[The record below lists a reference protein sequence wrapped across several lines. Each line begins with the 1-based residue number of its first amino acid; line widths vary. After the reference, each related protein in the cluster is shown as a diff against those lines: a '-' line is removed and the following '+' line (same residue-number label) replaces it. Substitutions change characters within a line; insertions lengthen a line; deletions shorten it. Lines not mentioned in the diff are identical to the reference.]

1 MHPSVPAYSLE
12 EWLTERGG
20 GGRGAEIHSSR
31 NHREPKEPGDNLF
44 VLFPQVIPRSLV
56 HGQADHCE
64 KRSSSTASPR
74 KLPCARVCWSSFKSL
89 SQDTVREG
97 LLVFSWW
104 FKRSCLC
111 RSSEQTSHG
120 QAWHLPLRLIHWDS
134 AQKSLMHA
142 AAFVGAVN
150 HTWKA
155 KQTHAQNNQP

>member
-12 EWLTERGG
+12 DWLTERGG
-20 GGRGAEIHSSR
+20 GGGAEIHSSR
-31 NHREPKEPGDNLF
+31 NHREPKEPGDHLF
-44 VLFPQVIPRSLV
+44 VFLPQVIPRSLV

-74 KLPCARVCWSSFKSL
+74 KLPWLAFVGLLFKSL
-89 SQDTVREG
+89 SQDTAREG

-104 FKRSCLC
+104 FKHSCLC
-111 RSSEQTSHG
+111 RWSEQTSHG

-134 AQKSLMHA
+134 AQKSLMYA
-142 AAFVGAVN
+142 AAFAGVMN

-155 KQTHAQNNQP
+155 KQMHAQNNQP